1 MPFDP
6 QKHHRRSIRLKDY
19 DYSQP
24 GAYFVT
30 ICAHDRELL
39 FGNIHHDIMHLNRMG
54 LAVRKTWLDLPYH
67 YPHVVLDA
75 FVIMP
80 NHVHGIIVLT
90 EDDGGGSVPGDVSTL
105 EQIEAGH
112 VPAANP
118 LETRPYNLAKLAKP
132 RHALPEIVRA
142 FKTFSAQRVNALR
155 RTSGIPVWQR
165 NYYEHI
171 VRNHDEWELI
181 RAYIENNPFEWDHDV
196 ENPSFPRGTRS

>member
-67 YPHVVLDA
+67 YPHVILDA

-80 NHVHGIIVLT
+80 NHMHGIIVLT
-90 EDDGGGSVPGDVSTL
+90 EDGGGGSVPGDVSTL
-105 EQIEAGH
+105 ERIEAGQ
-112 VPAANP
+112 VPSANP
-118 LETRPYNLAKLAKP
+118 LETRPYNIAEPFAP

-171 VRNHDEWELI
+171 IRDSTDLQNKTDYINANPLLWDE
-181 RAYIENNPFEWDHDV
+181 DD
-196 ENPSFPRGTRS
+196 ENPINKE